1 MGRTI
6 KPARYEID
14 AQLNELKQFVRA
26 LRKEDIIYFESL
38 YADVKKHISSI
49 SYANPLN
56 PNELMQWS
64 AIIELKKEIS
74 KIKNDIMMCISEKQQ
89 KR

>member
-6 KPARYEID
+6 KPIRNEVD
-14 AQLNELKQFVRA
+14 AQLNELKKFVKA
-26 LRKEDIIYFESL
+26 LRKEDLTHFREL
-38 YADVKKHISSI
+38 YADIKKHISSI

-64 AIIELKKEIS
+64 AIIELKKEIN
-74 KIKNDIMMCISEKQQ
+74 KIKNDVNRHI
-89 KR
+89 